1 MLGGHWHL
9 KMPFC
14 LPQPV
19 GSCFWLGPFLA
30 CRSSTLEM
38 IIWARSIFP
47 VARPSPFFSTV
58 RVGAS
63 GNEKDQESV
72 GDRPFLTRFIIV
84 FGQEIAGPVQLD
96 HAH

>member
-19 GSCFWLGPFLA
+19 GSCFWSGPFLA

-72 GDRPFLTRFIIV
+72 G
-84 FGQEIAGPVQLD
+84 G
-96 HAH
+96 HS